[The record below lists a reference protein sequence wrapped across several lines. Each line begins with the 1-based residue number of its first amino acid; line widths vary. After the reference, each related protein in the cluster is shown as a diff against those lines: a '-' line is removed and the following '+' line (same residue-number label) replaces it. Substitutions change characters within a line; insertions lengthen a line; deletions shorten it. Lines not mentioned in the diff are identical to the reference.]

1 MLINT
6 IQKEGAVLRLPPILL
21 LSAQSRRGQILPL
34 GIQKQKAPMN
44 LPEPLA
50 DRVSAVRFRFEMTD
64 R

>member
-44 LPEPLA
+44 PPELFA
-50 DRVSAVRFRFEMTD
+50 DRVSPVRLHFDMTQT
-64 R
+64 